1 MKIISILS
9 WRYDIKQRDFINK
22 SIFFKCIEKEETM
35 INKFRNM
42 REDIISN
49 YSSKVKNKAKNLEK
63 NEIISLIK
71 EMLKRTEIT
80 LGSSLYTKDLELHD
94 CEIGKKLYYSIP
106 LLGKWL
112 EDNFIFEQSPNATNQ
127 IGNDF
132 INTHIKNIQKTSLN
146 EFFLFISL

>member
-1 MKIISILS
+1 
-9 WRYDIKQRDFINK
+9 
-22 SIFFKCIEKEETM
+22 M

-80 LGSSLYTKDLELHD
+80 LGCGRGRRRTAHAP
-94 CEIGKKLYYSIP
+94 G
-106 LLGKWL
+106 
-112 EDNFIFEQSPNATNQ
+112 
-127 IGNDF
+127 
-132 INTHIKNIQKTSLN
+132 
-146 EFFLFISL
+146 